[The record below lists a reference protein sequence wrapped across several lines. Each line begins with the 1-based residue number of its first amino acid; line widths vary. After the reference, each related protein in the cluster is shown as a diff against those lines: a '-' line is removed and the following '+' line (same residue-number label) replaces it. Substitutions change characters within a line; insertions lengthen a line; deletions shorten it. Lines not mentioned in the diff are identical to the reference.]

1 MPWHRRPCRG
11 TSGECQVSERS
22 RSSSQRGTK
31 APEQGK
37 HRYSAGPGGRCDKT
51 ADALLEVFTPAEA
64 AALLKVPESW
74 LRKRASA
81 RQVPCTFIGKHLR
94 FSSSDL
100 EQIIRSGHRAPVS
113 GGMRHRQRSPE

>member
-1 MPWHRRPCRG
+1 VR
-11 TSGECQVSERS
+11 
-22 RSSSQRGTK
+22 
-31 APEQGK
+31 
-37 HRYSAGPGGRCDKT
+37 
-51 ADALLEVFTPAEA
+51 ALPEVFTPEEA

-94 FSSSDL
+94 FSSADL

-113 GGMRHRQRSPE
+113 GPSRSRRPPEG

>member
-1 MPWHRRPCRG
+1 MSDGTVPPNQHGRR
-11 TSGECQVSERS
+11 
-22 RSSSQRGTK
+22 

-37 HRYSAGPGGRCDKT
+37 RRYSAGSGGRQGKA
-51 ADALLEVFTPAEA
+51 ADPLPEVFTPEEA
-64 AALLKVPESW
+64 AALLRVPESW

-113 GGMRHRQRSPE
+113 GNARQQTSE

>member
-1 MPWHRRPCRG
+1 MSGG
-11 TSGECQVSERS
+11 TVPPNRHG
-22 RSSSQRGTK
+22 K
-31 APEQGK
+31 AVPEQDKRG
-37 HRYSAGPGGRCDKT
+37 YSAGSGGRRDNT
-51 ADALLEVFTPAEA
+51 ADTLPEVFTPEEA

-94 FSSSDL
+94 FSSNDL

-113 GGMRHRQRSPE
+113 GSTRPRQRPIE